1 MPAIAARIE
10 PFELVL
16 SRDEV
21 IPDIARPVVVAEVPV
36 AVVKVKFCRVD
47 EPREKRLPKVPRP
60 EL

>member
-21 IPDIARPVVVAEVPV
+21 IPEIAKPVVVAEVPV
-36 AVVKVKFCRVD
+36 ALTKVKF
-47 EPREKRLPKVPRP
+47 
-60 EL
+60 